1 MRGYITDEYADIEP
15 WYLDEVKTE
24 IRKLVDILVTYEP
37 SQAPIVDASIEST
50 IYKALVYMNRLEL
63 PKPLHFVTA
72 ELVARQLPDY
82 FGGLKND
89 KPQGVVK
96 KVQRGGFMEEYET
109 KGSEANTPRGT
120 LFTSDYIKYLNKYRR
135 LRTI

>member
-1 MRGYITDEYADIEP
+1 MREYITDDGSNVDEA
-15 WYLDEVKTE
+15 YLDNLIVE
-24 IRKLVDILVTYEP
+24 IRNLVDALVTYEP
-37 SQAPIVDASIEST
+37 AQAPIVDASIKST
-50 IYKALVYMNRLEL
+50 ILKALIYINRIDL
-63 PKPLHFVTA
+63 PKPLYLVTA

-82 FGGLKND
+82 FNNLKND

-109 KGSEANTPRGT
+109 KGTEANTPRGT

-135 LRTI
+135 LKTI